1 MYYFREQVK
10 LKNYFKSLKFIF
22 LFKVIEK
29 IEGLISGDIIVSINK
44 LTYSIYNTAFRKHF
58 PQ

>member
-1 MYYFREQVK
+1 MK